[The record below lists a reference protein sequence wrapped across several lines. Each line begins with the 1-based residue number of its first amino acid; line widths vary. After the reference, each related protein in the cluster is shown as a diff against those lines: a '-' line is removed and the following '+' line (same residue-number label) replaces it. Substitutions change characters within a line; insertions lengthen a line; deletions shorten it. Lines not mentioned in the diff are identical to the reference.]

1 MVKVITEKCIG
12 CGACEAQCPA
22 GAISTASG
30 VAEISDK
37 CIGCGACANACP
49 CEAIEA
55 DKAEAP
61 KASIDDYKGVWV
73 FAEQRD
79 GVLMNTVFELLG
91 EGRKLADK
99 QSSSAAMFPIS
110 ATSLAHTVRIALS
123 SAKVSCSRTT
133 TLRHMQRLS
142 LMSSTIASPLF
153 CLSVQQI
160 SAAISVRAFP
170 QGSTPVLPQT
180 APLLILTPKPTVCFR
195 LVPHSAATSWQPSS
209 RPIIARRCQPYVPA
223 L

>member
-61 KASIDDYKGVWV
+61 KH
-73 FAEQRD
+73 
-79 GVLMNTVFELLG
+79 
-91 EGRKLADK
+91 
-99 QSSSAAMFPIS
+99 QSMI
-110 ATSLAHTVRIALS
+110 T
-123 SAKVSCSRTT
+123 
-133 TLRHMQRLS
+133 
-142 LMSSTIASPLF
+142 
-153 CLSVQQI
+153 
-160 SAAISVRAFP
+160 RAFGYSP
-170 QGSTPVLPQT
+170 NSVT
-180 APLLILTPKPTVCFR
+180 AF
-195 LVPHSAATSWQPSS
+195 S
-209 RPIIARRCQPYVPA
+209 
-223 L
+223 

>member
-79 GVLMNTVFELLG
+79 GRSHEHGF
-91 EGRKLADK
+91 
-99 QSSSAAMFPIS
+99 
-110 ATSLAHTVRIALS
+110 
-123 SAKVSCSRTT
+123 
-133 TLRHMQRLS
+133 
-142 LMSSTIASPLF
+142 
-153 CLSVQQI
+153 
-160 SAAISVRAFP
+160 
-170 QGSTPVLPQT
+170 
-180 APLLILTPKPTVCFR
+180 
-195 LVPHSAATSWQPSS
+195 
-209 RPIIARRCQPYVPA
+209 
-223 L
+223 